1 MPSQFP
7 LVTGT
12 NSNVPKDTFSSL
24 SWRFCA
30 FTWTRLMA
38 GGPVHSVACTLSPVY
53 PLQVLLA
60 APAPHLSVNC
70 PDCQQNI
77 KTAAARAKLTLPP
90 VSSALQLIVSRSPWP
105 MGTSVFHLFS
115 PQMWTLWRL
124 HLRNTL
130 KRMRSPPQI
139 PPILVFWRDSVCA
152 HTCSIAWLCCP
163 WSSFRHQSEDHMGP
177 MKRFSGA
184 TL

>member
-7 LVTGT
+7 LVNGT
-12 NSNVPKDTFSSL
+12 NSSVPKDTFSSL
-24 SWRFCA
+24 SQRFCT
-30 FTWTRLMA
+30 FTWTRLVA
-38 GGPVHSVACTLSPVY
+38 GGPVHSAACTPSLVY

-70 PDCQQNI
+70 PDCQRNI
-77 KTAAARAKLTLPP
+77 KTDAARAKLTRPP

-130 KRMRSPPQI
+130 KRMCPPH
-139 PPILVFWRDSVCA
+139 PP
-152 HTCSIAWLCCP
+152 HT
-163 WSSFRHQSEDHMGP
+163 HTQS
-177 MKRFSGA
+177 
-184 TL
+184 